1 VLKKITEKLP
11 FINSVAIL
19 LLLCLLAFNHFFNS
33 EEVVYVDNMKIF
45 DGFNMTKE
53 MKKVGEKEFIT
64 RKAILDSLYAKLQSN
79 TISEAEKKAMMPQF
93 IQGKEEFEQF
103 NQNFALQETEKI
115 WKRINSYVTEFSSE
129 NSYKIIIG
137 SENKRDVLYANEK
150 VDITNDLIYYLNK
163 KYEGIK

>member
-1 VLKKITEKLP
+1 MLKKIVENLP
-11 FINSVAIL
+11 FINSAVIA
-19 LLLCLLAFNHFFNS
+19 LLLCAFSFNHFFNS
-33 EEVVYVDNMKIF
+33 EEVVYVDNIKIF

-53 MKKVGEKEFIT
+53 MKKVGEKEFNT

-93 IQGKEEFEQF
+93 IQGKEELEQF

-129 NSYKIIIG
+129 NNYKIIIG

-150 VDITNDLIYYLNK
+150 VDITIDLIYYLNN

>member
-1 VLKKITEKLP
+1 
-11 FINSVAIL
+11 
-19 LLLCLLAFNHFFNS
+19 
-33 EEVVYVDNMKIF
+33 
-45 DGFNMTKE
+45 MTKE
-53 MKKVGEKEFIT
+53 MKKVGEKEFNT
-64 RKAILDSLYAKLQSN
+64 RKVILDSLYVKLQSN

-93 IQGKEEFEQF
+93 IQGKEELEQF

-115 WKRINSYVTEFSSE
+115 WKRINGYVTEFSSE